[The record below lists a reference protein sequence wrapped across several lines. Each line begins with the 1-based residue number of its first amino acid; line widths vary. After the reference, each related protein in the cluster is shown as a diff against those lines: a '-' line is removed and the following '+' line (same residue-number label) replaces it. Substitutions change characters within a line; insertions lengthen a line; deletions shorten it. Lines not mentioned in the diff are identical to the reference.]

1 MKIYREE
8 NIQALAEAIMGDQY
22 NELSQIDAVGDEP
35 KEVVDFINRNIEGVT
50 DNQKILEIGCGSGRL
65 LGKVNITHTLDAS
78 SAMIE
83 RLKARIAS
91 LNLNVVTAQGFAE
104 YIPYEEK
111 FDAVIFMNGLF
122 QVRSDYEAFIEINR
136 ALRIGGRFIFN
147 LYADDSFDIICGRV
161 IGVNNYVRVLE
172 EFGFKL
178 VEKRKSG
185 HVAVE
190 KVSDFDLR
198 MLRKMQLIKENGGY
212 KLLNFHPDRDG
223 KYL

>member
-83 RLKARIAS
+83 RLKARITS

-161 IGVNNYVRVLE
+161 IGVNNYVRVLN
-172 EFGFKL
+172 EFGFSL